1 MRYLVH
7 YLRKC
12 TFEAVV
18 LTTQPYV
25 LLGIHIN
32 IAITFLLISLWKQQ
46 KKNVGLYIILVTICI
61 IIFTEDGVYRPVL
74 MVKCRADRGQV
85 IIMSNGRSNTLEK
98 DTFQSSP
105 VLTSIRVLMR
115 NSCELYGSQKE
126 RSLRLIQEKFQSCAR
141 LYGDKDSDWTNNTPG
156 TIYKKNK
163 RSSNSG
169 SMRWK
174 YQRIPFR
181 IRELMVQ

>member
-1 MRYLVH
+1 
-7 YLRKC
+7 
-12 TFEAVV
+12 
-18 LTTQPYV
+18 
-25 LLGIHIN
+25 
-32 IAITFLLISLWKQQ
+32 
-46 KKNVGLYIILVTICI
+46 
-61 IIFTEDGVYRPVL
+61 

-141 LYGDKDSDWTNNTPG
+141 LYGDKDSD
-156 TIYKKNK
+156 
-163 RSSNSG
+163 
-169 SMRWK
+169 
-174 YQRIPFR
+174 
-181 IRELMVQ
+181 